1 MWVAVAF
8 PADERTHRQPD
19 DSAGRGPARSGEV
32 RLRGSGQDEPSW
44 AGIVID
50 RPFDGAENVGDQLPL
65 VDQDRLVKIAERGI
79 RVGPDDGGLGR
90 DVQAQSRTAQA
101 ASRGRL
107 AAGPGPTTR
116 TAAWAARTSRNSRS
130 RRRGT

>member
-1 MWVAVAF
+1 MI
-8 PADERTHRQPD
+8 
-19 DSAGRGPARSGEV
+19 SAGRGPARSGEV

-50 RPFDGAENVGDQLPL
+50 RPLDGTENVGDQLPL
-65 VDQDRLVKIAERGI
+65 VDQDWLVKVAERGI

-90 DVQAQSRTAQA
+90 DVQAESRTAQA

-107 AAGPGPTTR
+107 AAGPGPHDQDGGVGGQHL
-116 TAAWAARTSRNSRS
+116 AQLQIQEARDV
-130 RRRGT
+130 GAHLAL